1 MICPNCGLDC
11 EDSQDTCPLCGYSFA
26 EKESPAPADIPQP
39 EAAAPQYA
47 PADTA
52 AVPKKKNTAVI
63 VLAILVAVLVLAGA
77 TMAALLLMRHND
89 NGGSQ
94 TAASVQTTLTTTT
107 TEATTTTKTT
117 TAATTEAATTTEA
130 TATTAAATEAATE
143 AAASESGIDYFS
155 AYYTGLELTNVSNA
169 DGFYKG
175 YTLFDINHDGTR
187 EFILKMGSS
196 EAETVYKIWTIS
208 GNQILYCGEAE
219 GFSCHL
225 EEFEGNLYTMLGH
238 TQYEAATRISMD
250 SNYSISEQI
259 VYEHDL
265 DDTEDYSCYGTDV
278 GMYDISDT
286 SLLLKLSTATF
297 DAGHY
302 SYQEDY

>member
-26 EKESPAPADIPQP
+26 EKETPAPSDIPQP

-47 PADTA
+47 ATDTA
-52 AVPKKKNTAVI
+52 AAAPKKENTAVI
-63 VLAILVAVLVLAGA
+63 VLAVIVAVLVLAGA
-77 TMAALLLMRHND
+77 AMAALLLMRHND

-94 TAASVQTTLTTTT
+94 PTASVQTTLATTT
-107 TEATTTTKTT
+107 TEATT
-117 TAATTEAATTTEA
+117 
-130 TATTAAATEAATE
+130 TTAAATEAATE
-143 AAASESGIDYFS
+143 AAASENGIDYFS
-155 AYYTGLELTNVSNA
+155 AYYAGLELTNVSNA

-196 EAETVYKIWTIS
+196 EAETVYKVWTIS

-238 TQYEAATRISMD
+238 TQYEAATKISMD
-250 SNYSISEQI
+250 SNYSISEQV
-259 VYEHDL
+259 VYEHNL
-265 DDTEDYSCYGTDV
+265 DDTEDYSCYGIDV